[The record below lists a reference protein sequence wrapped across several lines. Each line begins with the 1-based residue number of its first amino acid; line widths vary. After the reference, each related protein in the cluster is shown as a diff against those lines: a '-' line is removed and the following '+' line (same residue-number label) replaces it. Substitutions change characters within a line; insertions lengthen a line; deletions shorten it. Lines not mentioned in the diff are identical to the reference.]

1 MPLPRCCSS
10 TDGDL
15 LQRLS
20 QVASRWTTRRKWGGA
35 ALDNWLDEHEY
46 ASVAEMCGSMSYNAV
61 PDPTAYER
69 GNYMKVLGSY
79 TL

>member
-1 MPLPRCCSS
+1 MASHHRGQMGMLVAQRPMPI
-10 TDGDL
+10 
-15 LQRLS
+15 
-20 QVASRWTTRRKWGGA
+20 ASAPVHHGC
-35 ALDNWLDEHEY
+35 H
-46 ASVAEMCGSMSYNAV
+46 VCGSMSYNAV

>member
-1 MPLPRCCSS
+1 
-10 TDGDL
+10 
-15 LQRLS
+15 
-20 QVASRWTTRRKWGGA
+20 
-35 ALDNWLDEHEY
+35 
-46 ASVAEMCGSMSYNAV
+46 MSYNAV